1 MNLLV
6 GTSGYSYKEWK
17 GGFYPEDL
25 PATEMLR
32 HYGTQL
38 PAVEINNTF
47 YRLPRASVVESWA
60 SQVPEDF
67 RFAIKASQRITHK
80 KRLRNAED
88 ETGYLFKTLDG
99 LKGRLGAVLFQLPP
113 YVHKDV
119 AKLSAFLPL
128 IPEGVRA
135 AFEFR
140 HESWMDEEVHET
152 LERHN
157 AAWCLTDA
165 YDPSESISTADWGY
179 VRFRDVDQTDS
190 QLSRWLKCFAG
201 HQWDPVYAFFKH
213 EESIEGPEQARRF
226 LDLKG

>member
-25 PATEMLR
+25 PGDEMLR

-60 SQVPEDF
+60 GQVPEDF
-67 RFAIKASQRITHK
+67 RFAIKASRRITHM

-88 ETGYLFKTLDG
+88 ETRYLLKTLES
-99 LKGRLGAVLFQLPP
+99 LGEKLGVVLFQLPP
-113 YVHKDV
+113 HVHKDV

-128 IPEGVRA
+128 VPGGVRA

-140 HESWMDEEVHET
+140 HESWMDEEVHEA
-152 LERHN
+152 LRRHN
-157 AAWCLTDA
+157 CAWCLTDA
-165 YDPSESISTADWGY
+165 TDPSESISTADWGY
-179 VRFRDVDQTDS
+179 IRFRDVDHTDA
-190 QLSRWLKCFAG
+190 QLSAWLDRFAE
-201 HQWDPVYAFFKH
+201 HQWDSTFAFFKH
-213 EESIEGPEQARRF
+213 EESTEGPELARRL
-226 LDLKG
+226 LDLHE